1 MAERKPLWGAA
12 ARAFAEGRLEPLPRM
27 PTVRPESDYEM
38 DPGLTVLAEPAPL
51 LAASLPLSPR
61 DRFERAVRD
70 AATYRSEDLGG
81 EGTCGW
87 LLSEAQF
94 AAIGNAADRYAA
106 ALVEQCARPPE
117 KQRGKR

>member
-38 DPGLTVLAEPAPL
+38 DPGLTVLTEPAPP
-51 LAASLPLSPR
+51 LAASLPPSPR

-94 AAIGNAADRYAA
+94 AAIFAAGDAFAA
-106 ALVEQCARPPE
+106 AARPPE

>member
-1 MAERKPLWGAA
+1 MAEREPLSAAA
-12 ARAFAEGRLEPLPRM
+12 ARAFEEGRLKPLPRM

-51 LAASLPLSPR
+51 LAASLPPSPR

-94 AAIGNAADRYAA
+94 AAIFAAGDEYAA
-106 ALVEQCARPPE
+106 TPAS
-117 KQRGKR
+117 QRGKR

>member
-1 MAERKPLWGAA
+1 M
-12 ARAFAEGRLEPLPRM
+12 
-27 PTVRPESDYEM
+27 
-38 DPGLTVLAEPAPL
+38 AEPALP

-94 AAIGNAADRYAA
+94 AAIGKAADRYAA
-106 ALVEQCARPPE
+106 ALVEQCARPPRS
-117 KQRGKR
+117 QGGTRAC

>member
-1 MAERKPLWGAA
+1 MSTP
-12 ARAFAEGRLEPLPRM
+12 
-27 PTVRPESDYEM
+27 
-38 DPGLTVLAEPAPL
+38 EPAPS
-51 LAASLPLSPR
+51 LAASLTLR

-94 AAIGNAADRYAA
+94 AAIFAAGDAFAA
-106 ALVEQCARPPE
+106 AARPPE

>member
-1 MAERKPLWGAA
+1 MSTP
-12 ARAFAEGRLEPLPRM
+12 
-27 PTVRPESDYEM
+27 
-38 DPGLTVLAEPAPL
+38 EPAPS
-51 LAASLPLSPR
+51 LAASLTLR

-94 AAIGNAADRYAA
+94 AAIGKAADRYAA
-106 ALVEQCARPPE
+106 ALVEQCARPPRS
-117 KQRGKR
+117 QGGTRAC

>member
-1 MAERKPLWGAA
+1 M
-12 ARAFAEGRLEPLPRM
+12 
-27 PTVRPESDYEM
+27 
-38 DPGLTVLAEPAPL
+38 AEPALP
-51 LAASLPLSPR
+51 LAAPLPEPTPH

-106 ALVEQCARPPE
+106 ALVEQCARTPRS
-117 KQRGKR
+117 QGGSCATT